1 MANTALEF
9 FETKSFE
16 IRLRTT
22 KLSTEY
28 EELNYTKSRRKYEQL
43 KEEILK
49 YDYEY
54 KFSKTNLTE
63 VDVKLF
69 LYDVL
74 SQFFPD
80 KRAIIKAIL
89 PLISENTSFASIEH
103 DCVVHLDEND
113 IVNNIFV
120 YGYDDP
126 VVIPSCAKEI
136 IDGLI
141 APIEDKILSNIHY
154 LHLPGITME
163 KIISKEAEKEF
174 KQSIFQP
181 MESIRLNHLKLIL
194 QNLDEV
200 ESYPKEIK
208 NHILMQSALN
218 YQQHQTFS
226 YVISDI
232 YATSLFEKYLEDNK
246 QFLEI
251 FNKFINGE
259 YPLNILLDYYNI
271 SLKNQATV
279 NTYQK
284 KFQNTKKT
292 FK

>member
-9 FETKSFE
+9 FEAKSFDQ
-16 IRLRTT
+16 RLKTT

-28 EELNYTKSRRKYEQL
+28 DELIYSKSRRKYELL

-49 YDYEY
+49 YDYES
-54 KFSKTNLTE
+54 KFPKTNLTE

-69 LYDVL
+69 LYDTL
-74 SQFFPD
+74 SQLFPD

-89 PLISENTSFASIEH
+89 PLISENTNFASIEH

-126 VVIPSCAKEI
+126 VVIPSCSKEI

-141 APIEDKILSNIHY
+141 APFEEKVLSNIHY

-174 KQSIFQP
+174 KQPIYHA
-181 MESIRLNHLKLIL
+181 MEGVRLNHLKLIL

-200 ESYPKEIK
+200 EAYPKEIK
-208 NHILMQSALN
+208 NHEFMQSALK

-232 YATSLFEKYLEDNK
+232 YATALYEKYLEK
-246 QFLEI
+246 PKTFIEM
-251 FNKFINGE
+251 FNKVMNSE
-259 YPLNILLDYYNI
+259 CQLNVLLAYYHI
-271 SLKNQATV
+271 SLKNYETV
-279 NTYQK
+279 ETYQK
-284 KFQNTKKT
+284 KLINNKKT
-292 FK
+292 N